1 MKISPYLNI
10 NRLEFIVTDNCTGRC
25 KHCSFIDRVVAKPLG
40 GFNCVK
46 KEKAAEF
53 IKVLSKYFNI
63 NSVMTFGGEPLLYP
77 ETVAEIHKTAFD
89 CGIEKRQLITNG
101 YFSKDEKRINEV
113 ALMLKN
119 AGVNDVLI
127 SADSF
132 HQEIIPLNYVKIFA
146 ENLQKLKVPARLS
159 PAWVVNRRF
168 ENTYNKETE
177 RILQEFSLPV
187 GEGNDIFLSGNAVKY
202 LSEFYEKPKLD
213 LSVKCGEMPYTD
225 KLTNITSLSLEP
237 NGDVNVCNF
246 VIGNIYNEDIKE
258 ILCRYDPFKN
268 KWMKALIEGGA
279 RGILE
284 LSEKENINI
293 DTKNARNVCDICRL
307 INKFI

>member
-10 NRLEFIVTDNCTGRC
+10 QRLEFIVTDNCTGRC
-25 KHCSFIDRVVAKPLG
+25 KHCSFIDRVEAKPLG

-46 KEKAAEF
+46 KDKAEEF
-53 IKVLSKYFNI
+53 IRISAKHFNI
-63 NSVMTFGGEPLLYP
+63 KSLMTFGGEPLLYP
-77 ETVAEIHKTAFD
+77 EIVAEIHKAAFN

-101 YFSKDEKRINEV
+101 YFTKDEKRINEV

-127 SADSF
+127 SADFF
-132 HQEIIPLNYVKIFA
+132 HQEIIPLNYVKTFA
-146 ENLQKLKVPARLS
+146 ESLQKLNVPARLS
-159 PAWVVNRRF
+159 PAWVVNRGF
-168 ENTYNKETE
+168 ENSYNKETE
-177 RILQEFSLPV
+177 KILKEFSLPI

-202 LSEFYEKPKLD
+202 LSKFYEKPKLD
-213 LSVKCGEMPYTD
+213 LDTKCGEMPYTD
-225 KLTNITSLSLEP
+225 KLTDITSLSLEP

-246 VIGNIYNEDIKE
+246 VIGNIYNEDIEE

-279 RGILE
+279 RGVLE
-284 LSEKENINI
+284 LCKKENINI

-307 INKFI
+307 INKNI